1 MSTRTR
7 GAAVAAAILL
17 LATACTDDTTTT
29 PDSETSETPTASAT
43 PSASATSSAA
53 PAGLPT
59 EIPTPSPD
67 PADFV
72 DAIDNPYL
80 PLVPGTRWVYEA
92 GSDGAEERI
101 VVTVT
106 DRTRVV
112 AGVTATVVRD
122 RVTTADGQLVE
133 DTFDWFA
140 QDVEGNVWYLGED
153 TTAFEDGKPNPEGSW
168 EAGVDGAMAGVVM
181 PARPQVGDSYAQ
193 EFYQGEAEDR
203 GEVLALDATV
213 TVPYG
218 SYQDVLKTKDT
229 TPLEPG
235 LVEHKYYAR
244 GIGVVY
250 EEDVTGGDD
259 RVRLV
264 RLTRP

>member
-1 MSTRTR
+1 MSTTTR
-7 GAAVAAAILL
+7 AAALAAILL
-17 LATACTDDTTTT
+17 LATACTDDTTTG
-29 PDSETSETPTASAT
+29 PDSETSGTPTESAP
-43 PSASATSSAA
+43 PSASASSSASA
-53 PAGLPT
+53 AGLPT

-92 GSDGAEERI
+92 TSTGGDERI

-106 DRTRVV
+106 DRTRMV

-122 RVTTADGQLVE
+122 RVTTVDGQLVE

-140 QDVEGNVWYLGED
+140 QDVDGNVWYFGED
-153 TTAFEDGKPNPEGSW
+153 TTAFEDGKPNPAGSW

-181 PARPQVGDSYAQ
+181 PAQPRVGDSYAQ
-193 EFYQGEAEDR
+193 EFYEGEAEDR

-244 GIGVVY
+244 GIGVVF
-250 EEDVTGGDD
+250 EEDVKGGDD